1 MFKKNTYKEI
11 IKLNKMLND
20 KRKEMKNTNNS
31 NERQKF
37 YEEFLNLQ
45 KKYIDLKSGHRSI
58 YNIGDVLNFYIH
70 VPDGKHMFEAGHSKT
85 YVSILDT
92 GVVVDEFK
100 KDSKSNFRGFVW
112 SFRNKTN
119 TYYVNTRINQVLQRE
134 LPIEYKLC
142 LVGKFGSW
150 WTKRF
155 KNIFQSYVI
164 EALNE
169 RKALDI
175 FFPEELNERKALDIL
190 NPEELNERKALD
202 ISFPDD
208 VWNIIKA
215 YMFCVKKKY
224 TQIYDN

>member
-1 MFKKNTYKEI
+1 MFKKINTYKEI
-11 IKLNKMLND
+11 VKYDKILTA
-20 KRKEMKNTNNS
+20 KRKEMKNTNDS
-31 NERQKF
+31 NEKQKL

-45 KKYIDLKSGHRSI
+45 KKYIDLKSRRRSI
-58 YNIGDVLNFYIH
+58 YNIGDVLNFYVD
-70 VPDGKHMFEAGHSKT
+70 VPDGKHMFEAGHCKT

-92 GVVVDEFK
+92 GIVVDEFK

-119 TYYVNTRINQVLQRE
+119 AFYVNTRLNRVLQRE

-155 KNIFQSYVI
+155 KSIFQSYII

-169 RKALDI
+169 RKLKT
-175 FFPEELNERKALDIL
+175 L
-190 NPEELNERKALD
+190 
-202 ISFPDD
+202 
-208 VWNIIKA
+208 
-215 YMFCVKKKY
+215 
-224 TQIYDN
+224 